1 MPIKV
6 YDVKPLAANRQEA
19 RIVRHIHARVPT
31 GYVMVFILPL
41 AGLNIQLQRNNGL
54 NTGEGDADNAR
65 I

>member
-1 MPIKV
+1 
-6 YDVKPLAANRQEA
+6 
-19 RIVRHIHARVPT
+19 
-31 GYVMVFILPL
+31 MVFILPL